1 MLKLYNTLTRKI
13 EEFEPLDPPK
23 VTMYTCGPTVYDYQ
37 HIGNLRTMTLSDV
50 LKRTL
55 QANAYEVT
63 SVRNITDIEDKI
75 IKKAAEKGLSIEE
88 FTRVYEKIFFEDLE
102 KLNIEPVDVNPRA
115 TEHINEMV
123 KYIQVLINKGLAYVE
138 EDGSVYFDISEFPDY
153 GKLSRIEKRELK
165 SGTRTLSD
173 EYTKDS
179 IQDFALWKSVHPN
192 EIGYDSPWGRG
203 RPGWHIECSVMSQQY
218 LGDTFDIHIG
228 GIDLLFPHHE
238 NEIAQ
243 AEGVTGKQ
251 FVRFWIHGEFLL
263 VEGQKMSKS
272 LNNFYTLRDIEEKGF
287 EPLALRYLYL
297 TAHYRD
303 KLNFTWKSLEA
314 SQNALYNLRDLVR
327 DFDEP
332 KIGCAE
338 YEQRFKDAINNDL
351 NLPQAV
357 AVMWEMIRSDY
368 PTSAKAQSLLQFDKV
383 LGLDLQKYVSKKRE
397 IPEEVMKLVNK
408 REQARE
414 NKDFEE
420 SDKLR
425 KEIAKL
431 GFEVEDTPQGPKVK

>member
-1 MLKLYNTLTRKI
+1 M
-13 EEFEPLDPPK
+13 
-23 VTMYTCGPTVYDYQ
+23 
-37 HIGNLRTMTLSDV
+37 
-50 LKRTL
+50 
-55 QANAYEVT
+55 
-63 SVRNITDIEDKI
+63 
-75 IKKAAEKGLSIEE
+75 
-88 FTRVYEKIFFEDLE
+88 
-102 KLNIEPVDVNPRA
+102 
-115 TEHINEMV
+115 
-123 KYIQVLINKGLAYVE
+123 
-138 EDGSVYFDISEFPDY
+138 
-153 GKLSRIEKRELK
+153 
-165 SGTRTLSD
+165 
-173 EYTKDS
+173 
-179 IQDFALWKSVHPN
+179 
-192 EIGYDSPWGRG
+192 
-203 RPGWHIECSVMSQQY
+203 
-218 LGDTFDIHIG
+218 
-228 GIDLLFPHHE
+228 FPHHE